1 MKTDNK
7 TLGGKWDKMDGGT
20 KPEFEW
26 LNYREINA
34 ACDAFLLSREPN
46 HAANKARRN
55 DITFGRKDR
64 KNGV

>member
-7 TLGGKWDKMDGGT
+7 TLGGKWDKMDGGV
-20 KPEFEW
+20 KPVFAHI
-26 LNYREINA
+26 NYRQISA

-46 HAANKARRN
+46 NAANKAKRN
-55 DITFGRKDR
+55 AITFGRKDR